1 MNIKHL
7 KTASKVAAVLSV
19 SLLAGCATTNDDS
32 FVVHDNNLVLSKI
45 SESADQI
52 KADLH
57 VLAKVEQY
65 NNAVPFEQFKEPTKG
80 PLAKKITIKWNGPAT
95 PVAKM
100 IAKMIG
106 YGFRE
111 SGTPDV
117 NIHPVD
123 IDSKGV
129 SAFKVLEDIG
139 LSMGNKAGLL
149 VNEKLKLIQIV
160 HRR

>member
-1 MNIKHL
+1 MKAPKINSKL
-7 KTASKVAAVLSV
+7 TA
-19 SLLAGCATTNDDS
+19 LLAVGLLSGCATTENL
-32 FVVHDNNLVLSKI
+32 VIHDNSLVLNKI
-45 SESADQI
+45 SQSADQI

-65 NNAVPFEQFKEPTKG
+65 NNSIPFSQFKEPKSG
-80 PLAKKITIKWNGPAT
+80 PLTKKITVKWNGSAA
-95 PVAKM
+95 PVARM

-117 NIHPVD
+117 NVHPVD
-123 IDSKGV
+123 IDVDGV
-129 SAFKVLEDIG
+129 PAFKVLEDIG
-139 LSMGNKAGLL
+139 LSTGVTSGLL